1 MQHNYKQAAYRGTN
15 MDSTY
20 ALLGKY
26 METNRAHYTSVF
38 STYVLF
44 SISLVVLLLLFLLL
58 FVESDLTYSVS
69 NCFGVFLMFCFFLN
83 RD

>member
-1 MQHNYKQAAYRGTN
+1 MQHYYKQAAYRGTN

-38 STYVLF
+38 SIYVLF
-44 SISLVVLLLLFLLL
+44 SISLVVLFLLFL
-58 FVESDLTYSVS
+58 
-69 NCFGVFLMFCFFLN
+69 CFFIIICRIWSN
-83 RD
+83 IFSQ

>member
-26 METNRAHYTSVF
+26 METNRAVF
-38 STYVLF
+38 SIYVLF
-44 SISLVVLLLLFLLL
+44 SISLVVLFLLFL
-58 FVESDLTYSVS
+58 
-69 NCFGVFLMFCFFLN
+69 CFYYYL
-83 RD
+83 